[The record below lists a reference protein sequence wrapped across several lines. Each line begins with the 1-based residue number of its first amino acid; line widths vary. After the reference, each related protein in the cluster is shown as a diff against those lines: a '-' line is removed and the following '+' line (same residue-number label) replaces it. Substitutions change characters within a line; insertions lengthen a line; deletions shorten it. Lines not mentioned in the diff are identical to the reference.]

1 MPLKDYYSILEI
13 KSSATQAEIKK
24 AFRKLAHQFHP
35 DKNKHDPYYTA
46 QFAEVKEAYEVLTNP
61 AKKEYYLQQ
70 RWYDQ
75 STGKRKTQDII
86 TPVAL
91 LKQVLELE
99 RYVSKLDVFR
109 MDKEGLHDYL
119 SILLTDTTIEKLNS
133 FNDEATNEEII
144 KILLACFRPLPF
156 DLVLSLQKQ
165 LIKIRVNPGCSKKIS
180 DWMAGREKIHT
191 REKYKVWIILLV
203 VAVLCLLIF
212 FLRGNK

>member
-1 MPLKDYYSILEI
+1 MHLKDYYSILEI
-13 KSSATQAEIKK
+13 ENSATQAEIKK
-24 AFRKLAHQFHP
+24 AFRKLAHQYHP
-35 DKNKHDPYYTA
+35 DKNKHDPSATA

-75 STGKRKTQDII
+75 STGKRKTQGTI
-86 TPVAL
+86 TPVAV

-119 SILLTDTTIEKLNS
+119 SILLADTTIEKLNS
-133 FNDEATNEEII
+133 FNDTATNEEII
-144 KILLACFRPLPF
+144 KIILACFRPLPF
-156 DLVLSLQKQ
+156 DLVLSLHKQ
-165 LIKIRVNPGCSKKIS
+165 LTKIKVSPGGSKKIS
-180 DWMAGREKIHT
+180 DWIASREKIHT

-203 VAVLCLLIF
+203 VALICLLIF
-212 FLRGNK
+212 FLAGQ

>member
-1 MPLKDYYSILEI
+1 MRLKDYYRILEI
-13 KSSATQAEIKK
+13 EPSATQGEIKK

-35 DKNKHDPYYTA
+35 DKNKHDPSAAA
-46 QFAEVKEAYEVLTNP
+46 QFAEIKEAYEVLTNP

-99 RYVSKLDVFR
+99 RYVAKLDVFR

-119 SILLTDTTIEKLNS
+119 SSLLADTNIERLNS

-156 DLVLSLQKQ
+156 DLVLSPHKQ
-165 LIKIRVNPGCSKKIS
+165 LIKIRVSPNCSKMIS
-180 DWMAGREKIHT
+180 DWVAGREKIHA

-203 VAVLCLLIF
+203 VAVICLLIF
-212 FLRGNK
+212 ILAG